1 MVGIAMDPI
10 PQPVRRNRF
19 QRGSLQKRKS
29 RSSWHWIAF
38 WWEDH
43 RRRSQILG
51 PCSTMS
57 RPEALAE
64 MATLL
69 QRVNIHVGQRISR
82 TWTVAEWIRDMF
94 LPLGRRKWK
103 LSTATTTGDRIRKHL
118 IHDLG
123 SLQIQSVT
131 RELLQQYLEEKAAA
145 GCSFSLVDHLRWDLR
160 AVFRLAAQDRLLSS
174 NPAEMLFTPR
184 TVAAPSRR
192 VLTPEQVQQ
201 ILQVLPVREQLIV
214 RLALFSGMRPGEIFA
229 LQWKHIAEDHVE
241 VVHRIYRGK
250 LDRPKSERSKRT
262 VALSSSTQNLMT
274 QWRQQSPSSDPDAWA
289 FPSAKF
295 TTPLGRDNAWRALI
309 APRLKIIQLQWAT
322 FQIMRRTHASL
333 SRQAGIDPKLVADQL
348 GHGLGLN
355 LDVYTVAALHKRQDA
370 VEVLE
375 SALTRR
381 GSN

>member
-1 MVGIAMDPI
+1 MNDIATI
-10 PQPVRRNRF
+10 PKPVVTRRHRF

-29 RSSWHWIAF
+29 AGSWNWIVF
-38 WWEDH
+38 WWQDH
-43 RRRSQILG
+43 RRRGQILG

-69 QRVNIHVGQRISR
+69 QPVNIHAGERISR

-94 LPLGRRKWK
+94 LPLCRRKWK
-103 LSTATTTGDRIRKHL
+103 LSTASTTGDRIRKHL
-118 IHDLG
+118 ITDLG
-123 SLQIQSVT
+123 SLDIQSVT
-131 RELLQQYLEEKAAA
+131 RELLQRYLEQKAAA
-145 GCSFSLVDHLRWDLR
+145 GCSFSVVDHLRWDLR
-160 AVFRLAAQDRLLSS
+160 AIFRLAAQDRLLPS
-174 NPAEMLFTPR
+174 NPAEMLFTPP
-184 TVAAPSRR
+184 TLATPSRR

-229 LQWKHIAEDHVE
+229 LQWKHIADDHVE

-262 VALSSSTQNLMT
+262 VALSSTTQHLMT
-274 QWRQQSPSSDPDAWA
+274 QWRQQSRSSDPDAWV

-295 TTPLGRDNAWRALI
+295 TTPLGRDNAWRGLL
-309 APRLKIIQLQWAT
+309 APRLKTIQLEWAT

-348 GHGLGLN
+348 GHGLGVN

-370 VEVLE
+370 VEMLE
-375 SALTRR
+375 SALARR
-381 GSN
+381 GSD

>member
-1 MVGIAMDPI
+1 MNI
-10 PQPVRRNRF
+10 PRAVRPAFSPRRRRF

-29 RSSWHWIAF
+29 AGSWNWIAF
-38 WWEDH
+38 WWSDGH
-43 RRRSQILG
+43 RRGQILG

-57 RPEALAE
+57 RPEALAA

-69 QRVNIHVGQRISR
+69 QPVNIHAGERICR
-82 TWTVAEWIRDMF
+82 TWTVAEWIRDIF

-103 LSTATTTGDRIRKHL
+103 LSTASTTGDRIRKHL
-118 IHDLG
+118 ITDLG
-123 SLQIQSVT
+123 SLDIPSVT
-131 RELLQQYLEEKAAA
+131 RELLQRYLEQKAAA

-160 AVFRLAAQDRLLSS
+160 AIFRLAAQDRLLSS

-184 TVAAPSRR
+184 TLPTPSRR

-201 ILQVLPVREQLIV
+201 ILQVLPLREQLIV
-214 RLALFSGMRPGEIFA
+214 RLALFSGMRPGEILA
-229 LQWKHIAEDHVE
+229 LQWKHIAHDHVE

-262 VALSSSTQNLMT
+262 VALSLTTQNLMT
-274 QWRQQSPSSDPDAWA
+274 QWRQQTSSDPEAWV
-289 FPSAKF
+289 FPSAKS
-295 TTPLGRDNAWRALI
+295 TTPLGRDNAWRGLL
-309 APRLKIIQLQWAT
+309 APRLKTIQLEWAT

-348 GHGLGLN
+348 GHGLGVN
-355 LDVYTVAALHKRQDA
+355 LDVYTVAALDKRQDA

-375 SALTRR
+375 SALVRH
-381 GSN
+381 GSA